1 MVKAKLKKGKSKEKV
16 IGYLR
21 VSTNAQDLE
30 NQRFSILRLANSKG
44 WRKVD
49 FVEEEVSGRVSYK
62 KRLLGNLLNEL
73 QKGDVLIVSELS
85 RLGRSVLEILE
96 ILKTSSE
103 EGVKIFGVKE
113 NREINGN
120 TIESKILSTMLA
132 LVSEIERD
140 LISRRTRDAL
150 AAKKAQGVKL
160 GRPKGVPGKSKL
172 DGNEDEIKK
181 FLDKGLNITALS
193 KIYGVSWTAMKNFL
207 NKKVLIKPKV
217 KKEAIA
223 LA

>member
-62 KRLLGNLLNEL
+62 KRLLGNLLNDL

-96 ILKTSSE
+96 ILKNSSE

-172 DGNEDEIKK
+172 DGKEDEIQK
-181 FLDKGLNITALS
+181 FLDKGLNVTALA
-193 KIYGVSWTAMKNFL
+193 KIYGVSWTCMQNFL
-207 NKKVLIKPKV
+207 NKKVLKNV
-217 KKEAIA
+217 KEC
-223 LA
+223 

>member
-1 MVKAKLKKGKSKEKV
+1 MEKAKGKKGKSKEKV

-21 VSTNAQDLE
+21 VSTNKQDLE
-30 NQRFSILRLANSKG
+30 NQRFSILRLANSKD

-62 KRLLGNLLNEL
+62 KRLLGNLLNDL

-150 AAKKAQGVKL
+150 AAKRAQGVKL

-172 DGNEDEIKK
+172 DGKEDEIKK
-181 FLDKGLNITALS
+181 FLDKGLNVSALA
-193 KIYGVSWTAMKNFL
+193 KIHDVSWTAMKNFL
-207 NKKVLIKPKV
+207 NKKVL
-217 KKEAIA
+217 
-223 LA
+223 